1 MTTINAKIRNQANKI
16 IAKYN
21 GEAVENSRF
30 VYQAYEMPE
39 SDNIEY
45 NMYIS

>member
-1 MTTINAKIRNQANKI
+1 MGVTIPMFAGSMTAFE
-16 IAKYN
+16 YN

-39 SDNIEY
+39 SDNVEY